1 MKLLH
6 TGTFVLTAE
15 VDALN
20 MIEARAL
27 WLCSSRPATLTNPET
42 HLAPHSDSSPP
53 NDPACVRPPC
63 RALGEAA
70 LPAGPAPVQPSPC
83 AISAGCLPGEGD
95 RGSHAVP
102 HHGFPLAEYEQRGLR
117 E

>member
-42 HLAPHSDSSPP
+42 HLARLLWSFNQVLARETPSSS
-53 NDPACVRPPC
+53 RP
-63 RALGEAA
+63 
-70 LPAGPAPVQPSPC
+70 
-83 AISAGCLPGEGD
+83 
-95 RGSHAVP
+95 
-102 HHGFPLAEYEQRGLR
+102 
-117 E
+117 